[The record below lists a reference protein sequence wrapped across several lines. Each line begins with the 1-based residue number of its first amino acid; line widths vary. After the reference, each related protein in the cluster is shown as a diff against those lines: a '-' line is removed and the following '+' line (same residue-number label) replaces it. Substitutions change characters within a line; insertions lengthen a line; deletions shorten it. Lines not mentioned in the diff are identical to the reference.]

1 MARSKYMFLESVKC
15 WWNGFKGS
23 TSLRKE
29 NSSGCVD
36 IICAEYW
43 TVQNKEK
50 FSTCAKSSSV
60 TKSATAIFLSFSKVG
75 VISGMKQNLTK
86 IFHRMKAFLCLLLQ
100 MFIATTKCMEE
111 GHCSIPTRLYQ
122 HLLWFHELVYIGKV
136 FIFRILSTTSQ
147 HLPTDQK
154 L

>member
-1 MARSKYMFLESVKC
+1 MVSRDRLPCVKKIRLAVLTLFVL
-15 WWNGFKGS
+15 NIGLYRIK
-23 TSLRKE
+23 K
-29 NSSGCVD
+29 
-36 IICAEYW
+36 
-43 TVQNKEK
+43 K

-75 VISGMKQNLTK
+75 VISGMRQNLTK

-136 FIFRILSTTSQ
+136 FIFRVLSTTSQ